1 MRRSPLV
8 TATLLAG
15 LVATGVAAAGV
26 PSSVTAHGA
35 VGAVAFDGARV
46 AYAVGASPGDC
57 NRVRLWNI
65 STGGITRLGRGASC
79 VQTSTGTGIAAVA
92 IAGNR
97 AIWLNYIG
105 GNIRE
110 WTLWTASGTSP
121 KPRQLA
127 FVARDVDEPSP
138 IVVGDG
144 NTSRKG
150 DLLPYAVDRAV
161 VVLRTSGARR
171 FTWRAPTQVVAL
183 DARDGQVAVA
193 TEDGTVTILDAAG
206 HVLTEEDV
214 GPGITAVQL
223 SGNAVVAQ
231 VGRTLDVVGPG
242 PIRQFMLPSG
252 SRLQDALESTALYT
266 VGGSLIS
273 LSTST
278 GDRLVVARG
287 SAGALEG
294 SLAAVASGHRVLLRP
309 A

>member
-8 TATLLAG
+8 AATLLAG
-15 LVATGVAAAGV
+15 LLVSAAAAGV
-26 PSSVTAHGA
+26 PSSVTAPA
-35 VGAVAFDGARV
+35 QVSAVAFDGTRV
-46 AYAVGASPGDC
+46 AYAVGASSGDC
-57 NRVRLWNI
+57 NRVRLWNV
-65 STGGITRLGRGASC
+65 STGGITRLGRGVPCA
-79 VQTSTGTGIAAVA
+79 QTSTGTGVA
-92 IAGNR
+92 SVALAGNR
-97 AIWLNYIG
+97 ALWLNYIG

-121 KPRQLA
+121 KPRRLA
-127 FVARDVDEPSP
+127 FVAKEVDEPSP

-171 FTWRAPTQVVAL
+171 FTWRAAAPVVAL
-183 DARDGQVAVA
+183 DARDGHVAVA
-193 TEDGTVTILDAAG
+193 TEGGTVTILDAAG
-206 HVLTEEDV
+206 HVVTEEQV
-214 GPGITAVQL
+214 GPGVTAVQL

-231 VGRTLDVVGPG
+231 IGRTLDVVGPG
-242 PIRQFMLPSG
+242 PIRQYTLPSG
-252 SRLQDALESTALYT
+252 ARLQDALESTALYT
-266 VGGSLIS
+266 VGGSVIS

-287 SAGALEG
+287 TAGALEG
-294 SLAAVASGHRVLLRP
+294 SLAAVASGRRVLLRP